1 MKLRLADK
9 NQTIID
15 RAKYLKRTS
24 LENIRQKKLNTNV
37 VVNLQKE
44 VDGNEKQLLEERK
57 KI

>member
-24 LENIRQKKLNTNV
+24 LENIPQKKLNTNV